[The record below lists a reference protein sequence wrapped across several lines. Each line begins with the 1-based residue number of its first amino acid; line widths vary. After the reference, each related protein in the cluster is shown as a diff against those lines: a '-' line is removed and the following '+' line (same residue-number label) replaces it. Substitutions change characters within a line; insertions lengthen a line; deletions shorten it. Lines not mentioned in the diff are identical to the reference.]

1 MSAVGVISKV
11 GGWDGLGG
19 PGKGAWMVSGQRVKE
34 ALKYGEGLG

>member
-1 MSAVGVISKV
+1 MSAVCGRDFEG

-34 ALKYGEGLG
+34 ALKYGEGL